1 MVAESVVSSEPE
13 GEVGSVVPL
22 LIGRGLIS
30 EVMSLL

>member
-1 MVAESVVSSEPE
+1 MVVESVVSSK